1 MSTESTHPALTT
13 APISRALQAQSQLTQ
28 TALACSERRLR
39 SLLALSVDWIWEQ
52 DAEGRICELSGRL
65 LEDLGLQPELLLGRR
80 IDQLDG
86 FEASEP
92 ALHQFRIAAVARRP
106 FRDFDFQVKRPDG
119 RAVHVR
125 GSGEPV
131 FDTQGG
137 LLGYRGV
144 ARDVTAEV
152 LAAREADRLARY
164 DALTGLPNR
173 GQFLQELT
181 RAMSR
186 SKRSGHAMAVGF
198 LDLDRFKTVN
208 DTLGHAAGDEL
219 LRVMATRLRK
229 AVREV
234 DTVGRLG
241 GDEFALLFEAC
252 GDRHNLR
259 RRALALLE
267 TLGQPIHL
275 HERSFMVTGSI
286 GLAFFPEDGEDSDTL
301 LMHADAAMYRTKEQG
316 RNGVNFYDASLAA
329 RAERQFEIESTL
341 RMGLARGELLLH
353 YQPKVCARSGRL
365 LGLEALLRWNRPG
378 HGLVP
383 PSEFIP
389 LAEERGLILPIG
401 RWVIRQAC
409 EQLARWRAQGLSV
422 PPLALNVS
430 AHQFGDPGLLDD
442 LGQAMRLAGLPAG
455 QLELE
460 LTESVL
466 MAEPERARRL
476 LRRMAEMGVRIAI
489 DDFGTGYSSLSYL
502 KRFPARTLKIDR
514 SFVRGLPG
522 KGDDAAIVQA
532 VIALAHSLGL
542 AVVAEGVET
551 DAQLQALRGLGCDQV
566 QGYLTGRPM
575 PAAEVAAMLASYEV
589 QPA

>member
-1 MSTESTHPALTT
+1 MSALLPENPCASSLAAQLATLSRSES
-13 APISRALQAQSQLTQ
+13 
-28 TALACSERRLR
+28 RLR
-39 SLLALSVDWIWEQ
+39 SLLALSVDWVWEQ
-52 DAEGRICELSGRL
+52 DVDGCIRDLSGRL
-65 LEDLGLQPELLLGRR
+65 LEELGLAPEALLGRR
-80 IDQLDG
+80 IDELQG
-86 FEASEP
+86 FEVSP
-92 ALHQFRIAAVARRP
+92 QALQQFRTAAAARRP
-106 FRDFDFQVKRPDG
+106 FHDYNFRFNRPDG
-119 RAVHVR
+119 RAVYVR

-131 FDTQGG
+131 FDAAGRLT
-137 LLGYRGV
+137 GYRGV
-144 ARDVTAEV
+144 ARDVTAEM

-173 GQFLQELT
+173 SQFLLELT
-181 RAMSR
+181 HALARSR
-186 SKRSGHAMAVGF
+186 RSGQPFAVGF

-219 LRVMATRLRK
+219 LRVMARRLRA
-229 AVREV
+229 AVREA

-241 GDEFALLFEAC
+241 GDEFVLLFESC
-252 GDRHNLR
+252 GDRHTLR
-259 RRALALLE
+259 RRALGLLE
-267 TLGQPIHL
+267 TLGQPISL
-275 HERSFMVTGSI
+275 QERSFMVTGSI
-286 GLAFFPEDGEDSDTL
+286 GLALFPDDGEDCDTL

-341 RMGLARGELLLH
+341 RLGLARDELKLH

-378 HGLVP
+378 KGLVP
-383 PSEFIP
+383 PGEFIP
-389 LAEERGLILPIG
+389 VAEERGLIVPIG
-401 RWVIRQAC
+401 RWVIRHAC
-409 EQLARWRAQGLSV
+409 EQLARWRAQGLNV

-442 LGQAMRLAGLPAG
+442 LGQAMRLADLPAG

-466 MAEPERARRL
+466 MTEPERARRL
-476 LRRMAEMGVRIAI
+476 LRRMSEMGVRIAI

-502 KRFPARTLKIDR
+502 RRFPAQTLKIDR

-522 KGDDAAIVQA
+522 NGEDATIVRA
-532 VIALAHSLGL
+532 VVALAHSLGL

-551 DAQLQALRGLGCDQV
+551 EAQLQTLRSMGCDQV

-575 PAAEVAAMLASYEV
+575 PAEALEPLLADHDP